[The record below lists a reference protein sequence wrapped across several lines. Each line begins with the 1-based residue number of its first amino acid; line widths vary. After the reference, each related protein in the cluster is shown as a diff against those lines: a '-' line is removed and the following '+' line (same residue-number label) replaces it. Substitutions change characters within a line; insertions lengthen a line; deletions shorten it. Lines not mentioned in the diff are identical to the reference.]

1 MEFAKGMYELKGKTI
16 KDMRMG
22 EFSDMAIFATTDNM
36 VMIVKFG
43 VRNDDDSYEEIGC
56 KMYNRFMC
64 QRYLTDNRGTREWL
78 YNIGV
83 MSKEEL
89 ENYDVLL
96 KEKAA
101 KALEERK
108 LKDIENDKIRL
119 KQLMEKYPEIVK
131 ETLDTDTK

>member
-36 VMIVKFG
+36 VMIVEYG

-64 QRYLTDNRGTREWL
+64 QRYLTDNRGTRVWL

-89 ENYDVLL
+89 ENYVVLL

>member
-1 MEFAKGMYELKGKTI
+1 MEFAKGMYDLKGKTI

-36 VMIVKFG
+36 VMIVEYG
-43 VRNDDDSYEEIGC
+43 VRNDNDSYEEIGC
-56 KMYNRFMC
+56 KMYSRFMC

-83 MSKEEL
+83 MTKEEL
-89 ENYDVLL
+89 EDYDVLL

-119 KQLMEKYPEIVK
+119 KQLMHKYPEIVK
-131 ETLDTDTK
+131 ETLDTETK